1 MTDDDAP
8 DSAQTSEANEGTLDG
23 PDRTATNG
31 DHDMD
36 DDPDAGSESTE
47 TVGLAEAR
55 SLGMDYAAEVLSYP
69 VDNVIKVTRDSDD
82 WRVVIEVVER
92 DAVPDTQDILARYEL
107 TVDDAGELTGYSL
120 VERYRRSDLR
130 GDL

>member
-1 MTDDDAP
+1 MTDDDTP
-8 DSAQTSEANEGTLDG
+8 DGAEMSEADGGTLDG
-23 PDRTATNG
+23 PDGGATDG
-31 DHDMD
+31 DRNTE
-36 DDPDAGSESTE
+36 PGVDAGPTGS
-47 TVGLAEAR
+47 VGLAEAR
-55 SLGMDYAAEVLSYP
+55 SLGVDYATEVLSYP
-69 VDNVIKVTRDSDD
+69 VDNVIKVTSDGDD

-107 TVDDAGELTGYSL
+107 TVGAAGELTGYSL